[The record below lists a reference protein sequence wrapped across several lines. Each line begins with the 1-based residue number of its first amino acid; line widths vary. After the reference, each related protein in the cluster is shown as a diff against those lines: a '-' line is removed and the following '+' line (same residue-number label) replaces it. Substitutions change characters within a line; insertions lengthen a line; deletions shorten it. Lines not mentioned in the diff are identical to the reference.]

1 MTSTTTQAPLRIGQA
16 CHHRGVLR
24 SSLICLGLLL
34 ALSVV
39 PTAASAA
46 TCSVRGQE
54 RKLGPTYTTLL
65 TVTKASCTTGK
76 RLVRAYYKCRLAN
89 GGKDGRCRKRV
100 LGYSCTERRTN
111 VISTQYDS
119 RVTCSNGSRR
129 IVHAYTQFT

>member
-1 MTSTTTQAPLRIGQA
+1 M
-16 CHHRGVLR
+16 LR
-24 SSLICLGLLL
+24 SALICAGLLL

-65 TVTKASCTTGK
+65 RVTKTSCTTGK
-76 RLVRAYYKCRLAN
+76 RLVRAYYKCRVAN
-89 GGKDGRCRKRV
+89 GGKDGHCRKRV
-100 LGYSCTERRTN
+100 LGFRCTERRTN

-119 RVTCSNGSRR
+119 RVTCRDGSRR
-129 IVHAYTQFT
+129 VVHDYTQFT